1 MISLAFASDSDLTAN
16 LSPALRAGAGEGTVS
31 VGSRCPR
38 RELCGGVNP
47 SNPPLPA
54 MGFAPPAARQR
65 SARREFGVVA
75 LDIRSL
81 AHFWRH

>member
-1 MISLAFASDSDLTAN
+1 MISLSYALDSDLIAN
-16 LSPALRAGAGEGTVS
+16 LSPALRAARVEAVRPS
-31 VGSRCPR
+31 EAAVRALN
-38 RELCGGVNP
+38 LCRGVNP

-75 LDIRSL
+75 LDIRIL
-81 AHFWRH
+81 ALI